1 MLKVTPIP
9 AFADNYLWLIHAL
22 EQPRLAVVVDPGD
35 AAPVIAHLEQHRLE
49 LAAILVT
56 HHHADHVGGVKALL
70 AKYPVPVYG
79 PRAEYIPGMVH
90 ALVEGDH
97 VALAGTGL
105 EFDVMELPGHTSGHI
120 AYYGHA
126 AIFCGDTLFCAG
138 CGRLFEG
145 TAAQMSASLARLA
158 ALPAETRVY
167 CTHEYTLDNLRF
179 AAQVEPENPALIR
192 FRAAAKQ
199 LREKGLPTLPS
210 TIARELSLNPFLR
223 CGEDSVRLAA
233 NARAGH
239 ELAGPVEVFAEIRRW
254 KDGFA

>member
-1 MLKVTPIP
+1 MLDVTPIP
-9 AFADNYLWLIHAL
+9 AFSDNYLWLIRAI
-22 EQPRLAVVVDPGD
+22 EQPKLAVVVDPGD
-35 AAPVIAHLEQHRLE
+35 AAPVFNHLEQHQLD

-56 HHHADHVGGVKALL
+56 HHHGDHIGGVKALL
-70 AKYPVPVYG
+70 DKFPVPVYG
-79 PRAEYIPGMVH
+79 PRAERIPGMVH
-90 ALVEGDH
+90 ALAEGDR

-105 EFDVMELPGHTSGHI
+105 EFEVLELPGHTAGHI
-120 AYYGHA
+120 AYYGHG

-145 TAAQMSASLARLA
+145 TPAQMSASLAKLA
-158 ALPAETRVY
+158 ALPAATRVY

-179 AAQVEPENPALIR
+179 ASQVEPENPALIR
-192 FRAAAKQ
+192 FGADAKQ
-199 LREKGLPTLPS
+199 MREKGLPTLPS
-210 TIARELSLNPFLR
+210 TIERELSLNPFLR

-233 NARAGH
+233 SEHAGR